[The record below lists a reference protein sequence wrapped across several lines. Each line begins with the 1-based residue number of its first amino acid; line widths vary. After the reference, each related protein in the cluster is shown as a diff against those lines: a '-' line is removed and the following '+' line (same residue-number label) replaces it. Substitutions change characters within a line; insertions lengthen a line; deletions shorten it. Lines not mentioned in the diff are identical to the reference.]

1 MARHKQLMTRTTSTN
16 KTTTK
21 TKYCDKLGCL
31 GDVSAFTSIFVFL
44 CILYSFVLLFVVF
57 GFERNFLPN
66 LSANSQ
72 PNPPSTF
79 VKRKYYLS
87 SCKPFLPSWNLI
99 YDYVVKRCTKE
110 EKKIRKNITI
120 SCRDRRRALLVQSIW
135 CSGLIVF
142 LVTDP
147 CKRPKTKASSLCSRS
162 PLSHVVIRTHR
173 LGPYYTFP
181 KREAESYLIES
192 LLYSITI
199 MISLRQ

>member
-1 MARHKQLMTRTTSTN
+1 MPCLTVIAIETNDYFWHIMARHKQLMTRTTSTN

-99 YDYVVKRCTKE
+99 YDYVVNVAPKRKTKLE
-110 EKKIRKNITI
+110 KNITI
-120 SCRDRRRALLVQSIW
+120 SCR
-135 CSGLIVF
+135 
-142 LVTDP
+142 
-147 CKRPKTKASSLCSRS
+147 
-162 PLSHVVIRTHR
+162 
-173 LGPYYTFP
+173 
-181 KREAESYLIES
+181 
-192 LLYSITI
+192 
-199 MISLRQ
+199 